1 MKNKIKY
8 RGIPAYIDFVKQ
20 EITGRNWFL
29 RPIVGYLVKLDQ
41 IKAYNMMLKGEKFNV
56 PITFDEAD
64 YDGE

>member
-29 RPIVGYLVKLDQ
+29 NQIVRLLVRLDQ
-41 IKAYNMMLKGEKFNV
+41 IKAYNMSLKGEKFDI
-56 PITFDEAD
+56 PITFSDAD